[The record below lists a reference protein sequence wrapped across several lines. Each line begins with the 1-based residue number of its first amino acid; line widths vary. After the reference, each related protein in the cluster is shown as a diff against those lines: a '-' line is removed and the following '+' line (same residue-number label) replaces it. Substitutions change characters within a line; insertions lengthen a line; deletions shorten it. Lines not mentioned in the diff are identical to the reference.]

1 MTRHQRLLLLILL
14 AAMSACEEREYAK
27 AYKIE
32 HMSQTIGG
40 PAAMAR
46 PGDFLLE
53 NDRLRAVIH
62 GRHNMRSTSPV
73 GNGSLIDLDIQRP
86 TEGYRVGGGKDAFY
100 ELGPMVNLKISSAA
114 KMDHGKCED
123 VRKRMHSSPC
133 PSAECVRVTS
143 LGRGE
148 NIIGLLGLLDMLVK
162 RSYDGDKLR
171 ILTDWDVC
179 PGEAVV
185 RVTTTVLEDDT
196 QKDKAKGK
204 TAKVAQMKDLPDG
217 TNLMDKLLGSGVMS
231 GDLTF
236 FSGKMN
242 VFIPGNGFDH
252 DGYIRSVFSKPK
264 GNTFASPLSASFVAG
279 VGDGVSYAYFNKAGK
294 ARIPVFTEAF
304 TAALSSF
311 HDCDKNNTKCL
322 LGTELRYKRYVSVG
336 QGDIASALDGFY
348 EMRGIPTA
356 KVEGN
361 VVGRRSRKGLSG
373 VNVFAFR
380 VPAAWSGTD
389 DYSLSWRLAKEGLAK
404 LMKQNRAETGNK
416 VDPFGNP
423 GIVTQFE
430 SDVGLD
436 QVADGSITGRLPYH
450 KDWCRLP
457 ACRYVLAT
465 MGSGREPSTPLLV
478 RARSGETIKPVVVAG
493 DSGRLEYIVRDN
505 AGQSLPSKITIGQ
518 CFPECATD
526 RDCAGGKVCDLTS
539 PLVSDKRG
547 LCIPKKGYTAS
558 GTCRPD
564 QRWGTDPVT
573 GKKTCICNETGLLPV
588 TMGGHRYA
596 DGTVEVIRTHTGHG
610 QRLLEPGIYQVVVS
624 RGFEYDVKR
633 QFITVT
639 PGGVSRLTTSLTRV
653 VDTSGWI
660 SADFH
665 VHGPNSPDAS
675 AMFEPRVTS
684 FVTEGVELLSS
695 SDHDQLTDY
704 RPTIYKMGMRPYLKS
719 QIGLETSP
727 VDYGHFLGFPLKFN
741 ENAELNGAFH
751 WKVQRTDK
759 DDPAPTAIA
768 GQDWRNLWPDE
779 IFAKTRALGSL
790 GPEKTVTV
798 VAHFYDYFNYFYMEP
813 WGKMDVGK
821 TTLWTFLT
829 KFSPVLSHFSAD
841 FDAVEGFNGKNLNLI
856 RRPTYQEVGDY
867 TANLNKLLASS
878 SDAKK
883 WSFERLMRH
892 WGRISSSA
900 QREVLR
906 RTAAEQQ
913 VGLNFADTKFDCRCT
928 QHSDCATGFCDP
940 ATGACGKDT
949 CKDDTACAAALVKA
963 GREKCL
969 PVTAGS
975 TTPAVCQRVHKSC
988 TSVSDCDH
996 TWGSGTKETCVA
1008 MAAGAAAR
1016 RCEIPCKAHTDCK
1029 TLDPMRPVCDV
1040 SVGICVTTGL
1050 NPCRTLRGTVDDWFQ
1065 LLNRGVV
1072 RPFIGNSDTHGTYG
1086 VEAGLPRNYVK
1097 SSTDLPP
1104 DISSEEVAV
1113 AVKAGRIFSTYGP
1126 FVELS
1131 IEGKGM
1137 GQKVN
1142 IKKDGAVKL
1151 KLRIQ
1156 SPLWFD
1162 VDRVEIYRNGLLI
1175 KTIKGKHDCKKGSAD
1190 CIRSPND
1197 AVVNFDGTITDKPTV
1212 DSWYVVA
1219 VMGLDGKTLA
1229 PVYSSSA
1236 VAPLGMYELMQRL
1249 VPMVPMGSAF
1259 STPLG
1264 PSMTIVR
1271 PYALTNPIWVDV
1283 GGDGLTAL
1291 LPLPKWATEA
1301 DRKAFKAPSGS
1312 TTSATSTPSSAGA
1325 AAGAK
1330 GHSHDH
1336 SYGLGRMRQDAR
1348 QMSGISKDKVTVE
1361 MLRQALNSLRYMR

>member
-1 MTRHQRLLLLILL
+1 MTRYHGLLLATL
-14 AAMSACEEREYAK
+14 AALTGCEERQFAR

-32 HMSQTIGG
+32 QMSQTIGG

-46 PGDFLLE
+46 PGDYLLE

-86 TEGYRVGGGKDAFY
+86 TEGYRVGQGKDAFY

-264 GNTFASPLSASFVAG
+264 GNTFQSPLSASFVAG
-279 VGDGVSYAYFNKAGK
+279 VGDDVSYAYFNATGK

-304 TAALSSF
+304 TAALTSF
-311 HDCDKNNTKCL
+311 HDCDKSNTKCL
-322 LGTELRYKRYVSVG
+322 LGKELRFQRYVSVG
-336 QGDIASALDGFY
+336 QGDIASALEGFY
-348 EMRGIPTA
+348 KMRSIPTG

-361 VVGRRSRKGLSG
+361 VVDRRTRKGLSG
-373 VNVFAFR
+373 VSIFAMR
-380 VPAAWSGTD
+380 IPAAWKGLD
-389 DYSLSWRLAKEGLAK
+389 DSALSARLTKEGIFG
-404 LMKQNRAETGNK
+404 LMKQNRAESGNK

-436 QVADGSITGRLPYH
+436 TVADGSITGRLPFH
-450 KDWCRLP
+450 KDWCHLP
-457 ACRYVLAT
+457 ACRYVLART
-465 MGSGREPSTPLLV
+465 GGGREPSDPVLV
-478 RARSGETIKPVVVAG
+478 QIRPYKTIKPVVVAG
-493 DSGRLEYIVRDN
+493 DSGRLEYVIQDN
-505 AGQSLPSKITIGQ
+505 AGQRMPGKITIGH

-526 RDCAGGKVCDLTS
+526 RDCAAGTVCDLGS
-539 PLVSDKRG
+539 ALVSDKRG
-547 LCIPKKGYTAS
+547 LCMPSKGYTA
-558 GTCRPD
+558 GTCRVD
-564 QRWGTDPVT
+564 QHWGTDPVT
-573 GKKTCICNETGLLPV
+573 GKQTCICNETGRLPV
-588 TMGGHRYA
+588 TMGGGRYA
-596 DGTVEVIRTHTGHG
+596 DGTVEVIRTHTGRG
-610 QRLLEPGIYQVVVS
+610 EALLEPGAYQVLVS
-624 RGFEYDVKR
+624 RGLEYDIKR
-633 QFITVT
+633 QFITVN
-639 PGGVSRLTTSLTRV
+639 PGGVVRLIATLTRV
-653 VDTSGWI
+653 VDTKGWI

-665 VHGPNSPDAS
+665 VHGPNSPDAA

-684 FVTEGVELLSS
+684 FVAEGVELLSS

-704 RPTIYKMGMRPYLKS
+704 RPTIYKLGMRSWLKS

-759 DDPAPTAIA
+759 DDPAPNAIA
-768 GQDWRNLWPDE
+768 GQDWRNLWPAE

-790 GPEKTVTV
+790 GPDKTVTV

-813 WGKMDVGK
+813 WGKLEVGK
-821 TTLWTFLT
+821 TSLWSFLT
-829 KFSPVLSHFSAD
+829 QFSPVFEHFSGD
-841 FDAVEGFNGKNLNLI
+841 FDALEGFNGKNLNLI
-856 RRPTYQEVGDY
+856 RRPTYQEIGDY

-878 SDAKK
+878 SDPKK

-892 WGRISSSA
+892 WGRVSSVA

-906 RTAAEQQ
+906 RSAAEQQ
-913 VGLNFADTKFDCRCT
+913 VGLDFADAEFDCRCT

-940 ATGACGKDT
+940 ATGACGKVT
-949 CKDDTACAAALVKA
+949 CKDDTACDATLVKA
-963 GREKCL
+963 GREKCQ
-969 PVTAGS
+969 PVTAG
-975 TTPAVCQRVHKSC
+975 TTKPTVCQRVHKSC
-988 TSVSDCDH
+988 TSDSDCDH
-996 TWGSGTKETCVA
+996 TWGSSTKETCVA
-1008 MAAGAAAR
+1008 LAAGAAAK
-1016 RCEIPCKAHTDCK
+1016 RCEIPCKAATDCK
-1029 TLDPMRPVCDV
+1029 TLDPMRPVCNV
-1040 SVGICVTTGL
+1040 GAGICVTTGL

-1065 LLNRGVV
+1065 LLNRGVR
-1072 RPFIGNSDTHGTYG
+1072 RPFLGNSDTHGMYG
-1086 VEAGLPRNYVK
+1086 VEAGMPRNYVK
-1097 SSTDLPP
+1097 SSTDVPP
-1104 DISSEEVAV
+1104 AISSEEVAA
-1113 AVKAGRIFSTYGP
+1113 AVKAGKLFATYGP
-1126 FVELS
+1126 FVELTLD
-1131 IEGKGM
+1131 GKGM
-1137 GQKVN
+1137 GQTVN
-1142 IKKDGAVKL
+1142 VKKDQAVKL
-1151 KLRIQ
+1151 KLRVQ
-1156 SPLWFD
+1156 SPRWFD
-1162 VDRVEIYRNGLLI
+1162 VDRIEVYRNGLLI
-1175 KTIKGKHDCKKGSAD
+1175 KAIKGTHDCAKGSSA
-1190 CIRSPND
+1190 CIRSPNNT
-1197 AVVNFDGTITDKPTV
+1197 VVNFDGTISDTPTK

-1229 PVYSSSA
+1229 PVYSSSS